1 MDDALAILLDLES
14 PGIMP
19 EFSATNSLQLE
30 KDSMKLYSSLAIA
43 TVVLVM
49 DWVTKRWVESSLI
62 FGQQIVVTD
71 FFNLV
76 LAYNAGAAFSF
87 LSDASGWQRWFLS
100 AIALFASILIVY
112 LLQKHSTNKLFC
124 VALSLVLGGA
134 LGNLWDRIML
144 GHVVDFLD
152 FHLSGYHWPAFNIAD
167 TSIFIGAC
175 LLILDSIRTGQSSSA
190 QEK

>member
-1 MDDALAILLDLES
+1 MRLHFSLIL
-14 PGIMP
+14 
-19 EFSATNSLQLE
+19 
-30 KDSMKLYSSLAIA
+30 A
-43 TVVLVM
+43 TVVLLI
-49 DWVTKRWVESSLI
+49 DWFTKRWVESALI
-62 FGQQIVVTD
+62 YGQQIAVTD

-100 AIALFASILIVY
+100 AVALFVSVLIIY
-112 LLQKHSTNKLFC
+112 LLYKHTTNRLFC
-124 VALSLVLGGA
+124 IALSLILGGA

-152 FHLSGYHWPAFNIAD
+152 FHFSGYHWPAFNVAD
-167 TSIFIGAC
+167 SAIFGGAC
-175 LLILDSIRTGQSSSA
+175 LLILDSVRTGQNNSV